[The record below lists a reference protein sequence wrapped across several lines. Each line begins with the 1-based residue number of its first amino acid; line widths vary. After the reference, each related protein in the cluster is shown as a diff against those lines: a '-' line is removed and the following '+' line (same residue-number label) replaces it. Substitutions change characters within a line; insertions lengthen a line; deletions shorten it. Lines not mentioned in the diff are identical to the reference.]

1 MADVLGVDHTMD
13 TEILEE
19 EEALERSKQDEDD
32 TLLNN
37 TQPAGKLTT
46 REEIEVGHVQWA
58 ACKQHTSMS
67 FTLWLIQM

>member
-19 EEALERSKQDEDD
+19 EEALDRSKQDEDD
-32 TLLNN
+32 TLPNN
-37 TQPAGKLTT
+37 TEPAGKLTT

-58 ACKQHTSMS
+58 ACE
-67 FTLWLIQM
+67 